1 MKRIA
6 LALAFAVALT
16 GTSFAASYQFTV
28 VNKSG
33 SDIAKFYVRGGE
45 IEGSTRVPNGG
56 ERKVKVTLPGGKCRA
71 EVRIDFVDQYY
82 IDDDKVM
89 DFCKYGSLIIN

>member
-6 LALAFAVALT
+6 LALVFAATLS
-16 GTSFAASYQFTV
+16 GTSFAATYQFTV

-33 SDIAKFYVRGGE
+33 SDIAKFFVRGGKVD
-45 IEGSTRVPNGG
+45 GSTRVPSGG
-56 ERKVKVTLPGGKCRA
+56 ERTVKVTLPGSKCRA

-89 DFCKYGSLIIN
+89 NFCRYGSLIIN